1 MKRACL
7 LSLVLIEDPG
17 GRPLRLYEDSYA
29 LVVGVS
35 RYRNGWPSLPGVPD
49 DVRQV

>member
-29 LVVGVS
+29 LVVGGQQIPE
-35 RYRNGWPSLPGVPD
+35 RLAKLAWCTG
-49 DVRQV
+49 